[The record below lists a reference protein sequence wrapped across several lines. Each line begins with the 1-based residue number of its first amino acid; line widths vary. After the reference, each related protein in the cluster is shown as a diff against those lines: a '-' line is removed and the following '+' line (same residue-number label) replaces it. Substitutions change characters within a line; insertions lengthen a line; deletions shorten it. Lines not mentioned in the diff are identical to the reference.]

1 MGLYYYSVARAKVR
15 VATRC
20 HTRERERKKKK
31 SAAKR
36 ELLRERRQPIKRVV
50 HGEENKKERV

>member
-1 MGLYYYSVARAKVR
+1 MR

-20 HTRERERKKKK
+20 RTREKKKK

-50 HGEENKKERV
+50 RGEENKKERVECCYI

>member
-1 MGLYYYSVARAKVR
+1 MR

-20 HTRERERKKKK
+20 HTREKKKKKK

-36 ELLRERRQPIKRVV
+36 ELLRERRQPIKKVV
-50 HGEENKKERV
+50 RGEENKNERVECCRI